1 MLKQQARSA
10 LEGYFDVTLTQL
22 AERHPFT
29 YAGVNE
35 DGCVD
40 IFIYYVEPNEEVIHL
55 DLAILSHAHGLSGVT
70 LKHCILV
77 SNQGPSLRYEF
88 FTNLAQARL
97 PILPHHP
104 LGMMMPVMS
113 VPVAS
118 LQEIPA

>member
-77 SNQGPSLRYEF
+77 SNQSRVCVTSSSPTWPKQDSPSCHI
-88 FTNLAQARL
+88 TRL
-97 PILPHHP
+97 
-104 LGMMMPVMS
+104 G
-113 VPVAS
+113 
-118 LQEIPA
+118 

>member
-29 YAGVNE
+29 YAGV
-35 DGCVD
+35 
-40 IFIYYVEPNEEVIHL
+40 NEEVIHL

-104 LGMMMPVMS
+104 LGMMMPVVS